1 MKPILIVEDE
11 AVMRESLR
19 DWLTDSGYQV
29 ETAEEGEEALKTI
42 AVQDF
47 GLLILDLRL
56 PGKDG
61 LEILR
66 EARAKSPQLKGVIIT
81 AYPSVETAVE
91 AMKEGAIDYLPKP
104 FELNQLE
111 KVIQETLGPVQVE
124 IRPKTV
130 AEEVVAEPIVVGEA
144 LGEEV
149 TLVINDKEVK
159 ARQGMTILEAAQ
171 SVGVDIPTLCYH
183 KKLTPYGACRLC
195 TVEIIRGQRS
205 RLVTSCVYLVED
217 GLIVKTE
224 SEPVI
229 KIRKMLLEMM
239 WARAPG
245 VQAIRDYGIKYGISR
260 TKFEVAPTFCIS
272 CGLCVRYCAE
282 VKKKNAIGFI
292 GRGTEREVM
301 FLPEIASKECPKCGE
316 CYELCPTGV
325 LPSNYGLA
333 QVPHFASSSGIY
345 SQL

>member
-19 DWLTDSGYQV
+19 DRLTNSGYQI
-29 ETAEEGEEALKTI
+29 EIAEDGEEALKAI

-47 GLLILDLRL
+47 GLLILNLKL

-61 LEILR
+61 LEVLR
-66 EARAKSPQLKGVIIT
+66 EARAKSPQLKGIIIT

-91 AMKEGAIDYLPKP
+91 AMKEGAVAYLPKP
-104 FELNQLE
+104 FEFTQLE
-111 KVIQETLGPVQVE
+111 KVIQEALRPVQE
-124 IRPKTV
+124 
-130 AEEVVAEPIVVGEA
+130 EA

-149 TLVINDKEVK
+149 TLVINGKKIK

-171 SVGVDIPTLCYH
+171 SAGIDIPTLCYH
-183 KKLTPYGACRLC
+183 QKLAPYGACRLC
-195 TVEIIRGQRS
+195 TVEITRGQRS

-245 VQAIRDYGIKYGISR
+245 VQAIKDYGIKYGISR
-260 TKFEVAPTFCIS
+260 TKFEVEPTFCIL

-301 FLPEIASKECPKCGE
+301 FFPEIASEECPKCGE
-316 CYELCPTGV
+316 CYSICPTGV

-333 QVPHFASSSGIY
+333 QVPHFVSSSGVY